1 MAWNKYQKL
10 VKRNL
15 DTMFADVNTIVVQEK
30 LDGANASFYIEP
42 DGKLHAHS
50 RNRKLSE
57 TETLRGFYGHI
68 TEKWIRASA
77 WQEPTEWENYTFYG
91 EWLVPHTLEY
101 KDEAYNQFYLFDVYD
116 NKQGMFLDHYLVRAF
131 ARILDVPTPDVLFI
145 GSYSEFKTRYEELTN
160 VPSQLSKSGMMEGI
174 VLKPTHQVFYKEGMA
189 AKIVNPK
196 FQEVKGDLKVKEQ
209 KSQSLERQLSNLL
222 VTDYRVEKTLHKLI
236 DEGTID
242 EEITPDQFGKLIP
255 EITAAIV
262 ADVIHEDLATN
273 NQFAREISKRVG
285 STLRKKVG

>member
-1 MAWNKYQKL
+1 MTWNKYQKL

-15 DTMFADVNTIVVQEK
+15 DTLYKDVNTVVVQEK
-30 LDGANASFYIEP
+30 LDGANASFYI
-42 DGKLHAHS
+42 DLGGTLHAHS

-68 TEKWIRASA
+68 REKWILASEH
-77 WQEPTEWENYTFYG
+77 QESTEWENYTFYG

-101 KDEAYNQFYLFDVYD
+101 KEDAYGQFYLFDVFD
-116 NKQGMFLDHYLVRAF
+116 KKQGMFLDHYLVSAF
-131 ARILDVPTPDVLFI
+131 ARILDVPTPDRLFI
-145 GSYSEFKTRYEELTN
+145 GSYNDFKERYEELTN
-160 VPSQLSKSGMMEGI
+160 VPSQLSKSGLMEGI
-174 VLKPTHQVFYKEGMA
+174 VLKPTHQIFYKEGMA

-196 FQEVKGDLKVKEQ
+196 FQEVKGDLHVKEQ
-209 KSQSLERQLSNLL
+209 KPKSLERQLSDLL
-222 VTDYRVEKTLHKLI
+222 VTEYRVEKTLHKLI

-273 NQFAREISKRVG
+273 KQFAREISKRVG
-285 STLRKKVG
+285 TTLRKKVG